1 MAQLNVSISDSSNLC
16 ITFQNYFGDPWNT
29 FDFVIVLGSF
39 IDIIYSELNVSQ
51 IGLSLDFF
59 LSLQDHFF
67 NSRFKDMKGLDR

>member
-1 MAQLNVSISDSSNLC
+1 MAQLNVSISDSSNSC

-59 LSLQDHFF
+59 GV
-67 NSRFKDMKGLDR
+67 FKTIFSTLDLKI

>member
-51 IGLSLDFF
+51 IGLSLDF
-59 LSLQDHFF
+59 LESSRPFF
-67 NSRFKDMKGLDR
+67 QL